1 MITSARMMLDIRK
14 FTRPVLILGNIVK
27 NLQKGSLW
35 IKNYLKILFKG
46 TCIMKPLSFE
56 KSKKKEKASKVS
68 TTCNELKNNSCQF
81 ITHFNKIQSAKGQ
94 VQGKQCAFKILKKDE
109 PDKKGE
115 REIWKLC

>member
-1 MITSARMMLDIRK
+1 MITSFRMMLDIQK
-14 FTRPVLILGNIVK
+14 FTRPVLILGNIRK

-46 TCIMKPLSFE
+46 TCIMKPLSLE
-56 KSKKKEKASKVS
+56 KSKKKEKVNKVS

-81 ITHFNKIQSAKGQ
+81 ITYLIKFSPQKGRQ
-94 VQGKQCAFKILKKDE
+94 KGKKCASKILKKDE

-115 REIWKLC
+115 R